1 MLVTVVVPLYRGKK
15 YIEPK
20 IRMFEKAFIKAD
32 IVDKAEVLFI
42 NDYPDEI
49 IELPESQISVRLLSN
64 EKNQGIQRTRMRGIL
79 ESNAT
84 YIHMLDQDDEIKE
97 DFYLENLKFAPGNDV
112 VVSNCIMELEN
123 SGERI
128 LYRNALE
135 KKNAKS
141 PMAFIFLDC
150 RIISPGQCLIRRESI
165 PEFWLQ
171 HPLSKNGTD
180 DYLLWLL
187 MFELKAKFVVNMT
200 PLYVHKYTGVNL
212 SLNKDVMIKSHEE
225 LVKVLELFPRSKY
238 AKWIRSKVYS
248 MKGEKKEY
256 AFLFTALMDLRKL
269 RIKLFEKG

>member
-64 EKNQGIQRTRMRGIL
+64 EKNQGIQRTRIRGIL

-112 VVSNCIMELEN
+112 VV
-123 SGERI
+123 
-128 LYRNALE
+128 
-135 KKNAKS
+135 
-141 PMAFIFLDC
+141 
-150 RIISPGQCLIRRESI
+150 
-165 PEFWLQ
+165 
-171 HPLSKNGTD
+171 
-180 DYLLWLL
+180 
-187 MFELKAKFVVNMT
+187 
-200 PLYVHKYTGVNL
+200 
-212 SLNKDVMIKSHEE
+212 
-225 LVKVLELFPRSKY
+225 
-238 AKWIRSKVYS
+238 
-248 MKGEKKEY
+248 
-256 AFLFTALMDLRKL
+256 
-269 RIKLFEKG
+269 